1 MNSINNIILLDSNT
15 DISKISLSDYDELKI
30 ISFDFETHKILNK
43 KKIQHLIS
51 DELLSDTNLLMIQ
64 KNAYLL
70 SQWYNEKSIEKYLK
84 YENVNLGSLIQSE
97 FINILVNYSKR
108 FQECLNIIEKFGT
121 EVNYICG
128 GLNYEI
134 MNELSSK
141 LIKIKYE
148 NSNDLFFP
156 LDSLNIKMKI
166 GIKNISKE
174 FSIPQNIFKRLK
186 KISEESSRFLS
197 NSEINLDKKTIL
209 LSEFSTLSYE
219 ALLSKFPESQLN
231 TVIFNRRQPAVWNK
245 ETFSIIK
252 NSKIIVESETTLI
265 TSKIKSKIKEDSIK
279 IEQIIDNMFENSY
292 FFTSFFS
299 LDGHSFWKSFSLH
312 FIKYFKERT
321 KNFIH
326 EIQISKQILEKY
338 NFSLILILSEVGP
351 NEKILLQLENSK
363 NIPKLLLQ
371 HGLIN
376 DSIEGYEHNVAN
388 GVIPI
393 ESNGGIVWGKV
404 NENYLKEIGI
414 SSEKIHTLGTPLF
427 DNLKKSDSSFEN
439 SDYVLFATS
448 GPTKEDSFDLTVKTI
463 ERNFE
468 TIKQISETVVTKHKM
483 KLIVKI
489 HPSPDEFDP
498 TEILKKISPEIKVIK
513 TGKISDLIKN
523 CKILIVV
530 DESTSI
536 IDAHLLDKPV
546 LSISVKT
553 EEFGIPTIL
562 KNGSCVK
569 SELETFDENFSKII
583 NDENVQKEIK
593 KNANESIKNYISNTS
608 NNSKI
613 LLSFLENYV
622 NET

>member
-1 MNSINNIILLDSNT
+1 
-15 DISKISLSDYDELKI
+15 
-30 ISFDFETHKILNK
+30 
-43 KKIQHLIS
+43 
-51 DELLSDTNLLMIQ
+51 
-64 KNAYLL
+64 
-70 SQWYNEKSIEKYLK
+70 
-84 YENVNLGSLIQSE
+84 
-97 FINILVNYSKR
+97 
-108 FQECLNIIEKFGT
+108 
-121 EVNYICG
+121 
-128 GLNYEI
+128 
-134 MNELSSK
+134 
-141 LIKIKYE
+141 
-148 NSNDLFFP
+148 
-156 LDSLNIKMKI
+156 
-166 GIKNISKE
+166 
-174 FSIPQNIFKRLK
+174 
-186 KISEESSRFLS
+186 
-197 NSEINLDKKTIL
+197 
-209 LSEFSTLSYE
+209 
-219 ALLSKFPESQLN
+219 
-231 TVIFNRRQPAVWNK
+231 
-245 ETFSIIK
+245 
-252 NSKIIVESETTLI
+252 
-265 TSKIKSKIKEDSIK
+265 
-279 IEQIIDNMFENSY
+279 MFC
-292 FFTSFFS
+292 S

-448 GPTKEDSFDLTVKTI
+448 GPTKEDSFDLTVKTT